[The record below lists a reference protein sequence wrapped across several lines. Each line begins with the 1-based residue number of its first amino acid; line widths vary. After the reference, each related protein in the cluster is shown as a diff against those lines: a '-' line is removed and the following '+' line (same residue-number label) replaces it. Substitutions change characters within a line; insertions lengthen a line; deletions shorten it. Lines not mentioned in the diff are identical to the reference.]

1 MGIAEIM
8 KAVKSELIGAS
19 QSVVVLPNLER
30 PRLYFLNGNARERWN
45 YSAFYPAYRWN
56 ARVHRLMLRC
66 KALLGWVDALKI
78 PDNIGTLRDFLQVCL
93 PTFTCGVVFVG
104 TPGPTQ
110 KFTVQLWDGFQVIGY
125 LKYGEKPA
133 AMARLQQ
140 EYANLNSLPEGLG
153 PRVLMFGEFA
163 EGLALVL
170 APVPGRSLPARISSL
185 ANADKFI
192 LRLVTGDIH
201 DAANHPWIRHMLERH
216 NGMIAPWVEAFANA
230 TYPVVIQHGDFAPWN
245 IYQDS
250 SGIMTAID
258 WEYGTLAGFPYL
270 DQAFFMFQV
279 IMLMNR
285 WSPSRAWEFTVQK
298 LMKVV
303 SERQAQAIVKL
314 AVFDAFHKSLDDG
327 HGPDDPNQR
336 WRRAVWEAQ

>member
-8 KAVKSELIGAS
+8 KAVKSILIGGS

-30 PRLYFLNGNARERWN
+30 PRLYFYRGDARKRWN
-45 YSAFYPAYRWN
+45 FSAFYPAYRWN

-66 KALLGWVDALKI
+66 KAFFGWADALKI
-78 PDNIGTLRDFLQVCL
+78 SDNIGTLRDFLQDCL
-93 PTFTCGVVFVG
+93 PTFTCGVVSVG
-104 TPGPTQ
+104 TSGPTQ
-110 KFTVQLWDGFQVIGY
+110 KFTVQLWDDFQVIGY

-133 AMARLQQ
+133 AQARMQQ
-140 EYANLNSLPEGLG
+140 EYAILKSLPDGIG
-153 PRVLMFGEFA
+153 PRVLMFGKFA

-170 APVPGRSLPARISSL
+170 APVPGRALPARISSL
-185 ANADKFI
+185 ASADKFI
-192 LRLVTGDIH
+192 PRLVKGDIH
-201 DAANHPWIRHMLERH
+201 EATNHPWIRHMLERH
-216 NGMIAPWVEAFANA
+216 NSMIDPWVDAFSNA
-230 TYPVVIQHGDFAPWN
+230 TCPVVIQHGDFAPWN
-245 IYQDS
+245 IYQDA

-258 WEYGTLAGFPYL
+258 WEYGTIAGFPYL

-279 IMLMNR
+279 TMLMNR
-285 WSPSRAWEFTVQK
+285 WSPFRAREFAVQK

-327 HGPDDPNQR
+327 HEPGCS
-336 WRRAVWEAQ
+336 